1 MNTAPSK
8 ARQAAL
14 YVLGRCRRDGAW
26 SPQVLQPAV
35 EKFGLDRRDAA
46 FCTRLCRAVL
56 QNTALC
62 DFTIDCFS
70 SVPSARLEPKVRDIL
85 RLGICQLLFMDRVPQ
100 SAAVGESVA
109 LVKYAGLERASGLV
123 NAVLRRVAGAPGAL
137 PEIPGAGTPAYL
149 SVRYSHPLWL
159 CSRLAAERGYDFTEA
174 FLAANN
180 TEAPLCATVNTCK
193 NTAPELIR
201 ILEEQGVSAKAHP
214 TVPNCL
220 LLHGTGDI
228 AESPAYREGRFF
240 IQDAGAALTVLAAG
254 PAPGMRVL
262 DGCAAPGGKSFLSG
276 ILMEGR
282 GELLACDNREK
293 KLSLLVGGAQRL
305 GLPFIETR
313 VMDAGA
319 PDASL
324 IDSFDL
330 VLADVPC
337 SGLGVLRKKPEIRQK
352 DPKTLG
358 GLPEVQLRILRGL
371 GRCVRPGGVLLYS
384 TCTVLREE
392 NEGVVA
398 SFLES
403 APEFSAEGFYLPGV
417 GEVPDGTV
425 TLWPQLH
432 DTVGFFISRMRR
444 KNA

>member
-1 MNTAPSK
+1 
-8 ARQAAL
+8 
-14 YVLGRCRRDGAW
+14 
-26 SPQVLQPAV
+26 
-35 EKFGLDRRDAA
+35 
-46 FCTRLCRAVL
+46 
-56 QNTALC
+56 
-62 DFTIDCFS
+62 
-70 SVPSARLEPKVRDIL
+70 
-85 RLGICQLLFMDRVPQ
+85 
-100 SAAVGESVA
+100 
-109 LVKYAGLERASGLV
+109 
-123 NAVLRRVAGAPGAL
+123 
-137 PEIPGAGTPAYL
+137 
-149 SVRYSHPLWL
+149 VRYSHPLWL

-432 DTVGFFISRMRR
+432 DTDGFFISRMRR